1 MSWGALFMDWG
12 LELELRGDIT
22 EVTSL
27 LDDTM
32 SDFTYDGYTYS
43 IGSSKGVMGS
53 NWKLLVKLQ
62 DRSSFFN
69 PEFTIG
75 SIELEGLDNGYTNLK
90 IPPRDQWK
98 GEDTS
103 GFDEDGKFFSGFV
116 YHLLN
121 TFQDR
126 SIIDLPGYM
135 PIR

>member
-1 MSWGALFMDWG
+1 MSLGALFMEWG
-12 LELELRGDIT
+12 LELELRGGMT
-22 EVTSL
+22 EVVSL
-27 LDDTM
+27 LDNTL

-43 IGSSKGVMGS
+43 IGSSKGVIGS
-53 NWKLLVKLQ
+53 NWKLQVKLQ

-75 SIELEGLDNGYTNLK
+75 AIELEELDSGYTNLN

-121 TFQDR
+121 TFQDL
-126 SIIDLPGYM
+126 SIINLPGYI

>member
-12 LELELRGDIT
+12 LELELGGNMTD
-22 EVTSL
+22 VVSL

-43 IGSSKGVMGS
+43 ISSSKGVMGS
-53 NWKLLVKLQ
+53 NWKLQVKLQ

-75 SIELEGLDNGYTNLK
+75 AIELEGLDNGYTTLK

-98 GEDTS
+98 GEDAS

-121 TFQDR
+121 TFQER
-126 SIIDLPGYM
+126 SIINLPGYM